1 MLVGWL
7 ILIATL
13 IISRITQGITMC
25 LWGCFQKDAKGEEK
39 KKKTKQQPALN
50 VGSTSQK
57 KGPYEQEWSK
67 NKTFTFLDV
76 SCFFGGCFCI
86 AVSGGNQILGI
97 SAFEQGLSP
106 EVPRGPFR
114 AFTLDWAASLAFL
127 VFWGFLLFGTSSYR
141 LFWLSG
147 LQTAIVQAIMGAI
160 VGALQLP
167 CASI

>member
-1 MLVGWL
+1 
-7 ILIATL
+7 
-13 IISRITQGITMC
+13 
-25 LWGCFQKDAKGEEK
+25 
-39 KKKTKQQPALN
+39 

-127 VFWGFLLFGTSSYR
+127 VF
-141 LFWLSG
+141 
-147 LQTAIVQAIMGAI
+147 
-160 VGALQLP
+160 
-167 CASI
+167 